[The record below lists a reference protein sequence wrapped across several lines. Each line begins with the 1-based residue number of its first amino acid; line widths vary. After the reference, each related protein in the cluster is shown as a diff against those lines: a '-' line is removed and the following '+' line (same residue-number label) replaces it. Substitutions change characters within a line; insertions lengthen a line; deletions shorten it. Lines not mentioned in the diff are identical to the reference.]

1 MIYDHNPHPPYFYLG
16 NDCVFDIKT
25 EIKYEEK
32 NLLGSNYEQSYLCAL
47 NLNLKILNFIKE
59 NDPSSLVIFQS
70 DSGWNSK
77 NNFTMIY
84 HKDLLTDLTYLMN
97 PKDNLDT
104 IHKIIENFN

>member
-1 MIYDHNPHPPYFYLG
+1 MIIILIHLIFIWE